1 MAGSR
6 SDLERVFEQARDDL
20 ARLGRSFAVIGG
32 LAVSARTEPR
42 FTRDID
48 FAVVVA
54 TDRDAEKLARD
65 LQGLGYR
72 IGAMVEQEAVG
83 RLATLRLLSPVIGHQ
98 PRVVVDVLVGS
109 SGIEPEIVA
118 SSSKLELFP
127 GLHVPVA
134 SISALIALKIL
145 ARDDQRRPQ
154 DLVDLRALLR
164 EAKAEDH
171 EEVARLLALITER
184 GFHRNR
190 DLPADFQS
198 LLLA

>member
-118 SSSKLELFP
+118 SASTLELFP

-134 SISALIALKIL
+134 SIAALIALKIL